1 MAFDQDNLRD
11 TLKQILDEKLD
22 EKLAPL
28 IRSVDY
34 LSGQF
39 DDLKAKTS
47 KLEES
52 NRLLQ
57 KDNKCL
63 QEEILKLNREIKQ
76 QSIAINNQEQ
86 YSRRECI
93 EIRGIPTTP
102 SEDTDEIV
110 KNVGKLIDV
119 VIDKSDISVSHRIP
133 VRSTQT
139 AQSGGNMPTPVI
151 IVKFVKRDTRD
162 KVYKARAKLKNH
174 TTADLGLGCVW
185 GNTYDTALKPISVLQ
200 KKTMRIMTFS
210 RYDEHSSPLF
220 RALKILKIADVIH
233 LQNSMLLYNYHSK
246 ILPSVFD
253 NFFQTV
259 ASVHHYNTRLAAKS
273 SYYIPYAKTNYG
285 KFNIRYRGAKIWNAL
300 DEKTKSLPRTSFKN
314 KIVIDFLN
322 SY

>member
-110 KNVGKLIDV
+110 TNVGKLIDV

-174 TTADLGLGCVW
+174 TTADLGLGRVCT
-185 GNTYDTALKPISVLQ
+185 NSIYIAESLTQRNKETFKMALQ
-200 KKTMRIMTFS
+200 FKKEN
-210 RYDEHSSPLF
+210 RYKFIWTHAGHVYLRKNEESPPKLISSPEDLSKL
-220 RALKILKIADVIH
+220 RQLPG
-233 LQNSMLLYNYHSK
+233 NSH
-246 ILPSVFD
+246 
-253 NFFQTV
+253 
-259 ASVHHYNTRLAAKS
+259 
-273 SYYIPYAKTNYG
+273 
-285 KFNIRYRGAKIWNAL
+285 
-300 DEKTKSLPRTSFKN
+300 E
-314 KIVIDFLN
+314 
-322 SY
+322 